1 MQIPASTDITQV
13 PVMGIMPDAPV
24 RVMLVDDSMVVRSVL
39 ERIIGT
45 HSEFDVAASLASAVD
60 AVEYLKKNSV
70 DIVILDVEM
79 PDRSGLDAL
88 PDILRYGGEARVLVL
103 SSICDEGGPAA
114 VRALSLGACDTLAKP
129 GRSSFAGSFSETLAK
144 RLRQLTKSRA
154 EGYVASEEL
163 SSPVTEP
170 EQGPFHCIAIG
181 ASTGGIPA
189 ILSFLHALDPIV
201 SAPIL
206 LTQHLPESF
215 IPFLVRQLDSSNLR
229 PVVLAENGMWLEQGK
244 IYVAP
249 GKGHLTV
256 EKAFSGARIVIVSDS
271 QNTRYMPA
279 VDPMFRSV
287 AEAFGKQSLAVILS
301 GMGNDG
307 LLGAQKMRASG
318 AHIYAQDPRSSVVW
332 GMPGQIARS
341 GIAAG
346 VMEPEKIA
354 NHFNK
359 IWKTKV

>member
-1 MQIPASTDITQV
+1 MQIPASTDIKQV
-13 PVMGIMPDAPV
+13 PVMGVVADPPV
-24 RVMLVDDSMVVRSVL
+24 RIMLVDDSLVVRSVL

-45 HSEFDVAASLASAVD
+45 YKEFDVVASMASAIN
-60 AVEYLKKNSV
+60 AVEYLKENSV

-88 PDILRYGGEARVLVL
+88 PDILQHGGEARVLVL
-103 SSICDEGGPAA
+103 SSICEEGGPAA

-129 GRSSFAGSFSETLAK
+129 GRSSFAGSFSETLTK
-144 RLRQLTKSRA
+144 RLRQLTKCRS
-154 EGYVASEEL
+154 EGYVATEEL
-163 SSPVTEP
+163 SSPIAEP
-170 EQGPFHCIAIG
+170 EQGTFECIAIG

-189 ILSFLHALDPIV
+189 IQSFLNGLDQAV

-206 LTQHLPESF
+206 LTQHLPGSF
-215 IPFLVRQLDSSNLR
+215 IPFLVRQLDSANTR

-249 GKGHLTV
+249 GEGHLTV

-287 AEAFGKQSLAVILS
+287 AEVFGAQSLAVILS
-301 GMGNDG
+301 GMGSDG
-307 LLGAQKMRASG
+307 LLGAQKMRAVG
-318 AHIYAQDPRSSVVW
+318 ANIYAQDPKSCVVW
-332 GMPGQIARS
+332 GMPGQIARA

-346 VMEPEKIA
+346 VMEPAKIA
-354 NHFNK
+354 KHFNN
-359 IWKTKV
+359 IWKAKV